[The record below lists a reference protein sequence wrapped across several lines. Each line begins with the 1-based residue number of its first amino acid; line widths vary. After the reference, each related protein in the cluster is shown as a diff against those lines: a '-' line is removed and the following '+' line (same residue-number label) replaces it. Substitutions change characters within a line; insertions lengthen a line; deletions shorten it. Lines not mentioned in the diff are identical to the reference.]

1 MEDRADEAAVD
12 DRSNAQKSE
21 PDMAPALALPG
32 EAARLLTSLVGQL
45 VGFVYRCRDDP
56 QWTMEYVSEGFH
68 ALTGRQPE
76 DLLGN
81 RVCSYN
87 DLIHPD
93 DRARVGEYCATSKDE
108 GARILVEYRICH
120 LDGSVRW
127 VSERAVRVYDRP
139 TATWKWEGFIED
151 ITELKRAEQELKE
164 ANARYQSIFENAL
177 EGIFQVTPEGRLLV
191 ANPAM
196 ARMFGYESPAEL
208 LAELRDIPRQL
219 YVEPERRAE
228 YRRQIESQGSV
239 SNFEFQA
246 FRKNGEVIWVS
257 ENAHVRRNEI
267 DGSIYYEGTLEDITD
282 RRVYQAQIERQAN
295 YDALTGLANRTLLNA
310 RLHQAISGAAERGGG
325 IAVVFI
331 DLDQF
336 KFINDTYGHALGD
349 GLLQSMADRLRSCVR
364 DSDTVA
370 RQGGDEFV
378 LLLQGYR
385 PPDLAGVVQRL
396 HAAIALPWRSG
407 RREFH
412 VTSSI
417 GVAVYPGD
425 GDSADVLL
433 RNADAAMYKAKENG
447 RNAVQ
452 FFTAELNHALVE
464 RLDIEHRLRG
474 ALARHQFLLHY
485 QPRIDMDTGRVAG
498 AEALLRWRVPQRG
511 LVSPA
516 RFISVAEDTGLIVPI
531 GRWVLHTACA
541 QARAWQEAGLPPIVV
556 SVNVS
561 PRQFR
566 EGNIVETIAE
576 ALRVTGL
583 DAHHLQI
590 ELTEGLAMHGAE
602 KYVEMLGRIKALG
615 VQIAVDDFGT
625 GYSSLSYLKRFPV
638 DQLKVDRS
646 FVVDLATDP
655 DDAVIVQ
662 AIIAL
667 GHKLNLRV
675 VAEGVETTEQLEF
688 LRQSGCDEMQGYL
701 FGKPMIAADFAELLS
716 SQDFGRYAQ
725 LRQA

>member
-1 MEDRADEAAVD
+1 MEDRADEAAEQN
-12 DRSNAQKSE
+12 RSIAQTIR
-21 PDMAPALALPG
+21 PNPGPAQALPS
-32 EAARLLTSLVGQL
+32 EAARLFNSLVAQL
-45 VGFVYRCRDDP
+45 VGFVYRCCDDE
-56 QWTMEYVSEGFH
+56 QWTMEYVSSGFQL
-68 ALTGRQPE
+68 LTGRTPE
-76 DLLGN
+76 DLVGN
-81 RVCSYN
+81 RVISYN
-87 DLIHPD
+87 ELIHPD
-93 DRARVGEYCATSKDE
+93 DRERVAQFCGTSKE
-108 GARILVEYRICH
+108 VGGRIWTEYRLCH
-120 LDGSVRW
+120 VDGSVHW
-127 VSERAVRVYDRP
+127 VSERAVRVYDQS
-139 TATWKWEGFIED
+139 TSTWKWEGFIED
-151 ITELKRAEQELKE
+151 ITDGKRAEQALNE
-164 ANARYQSIFENAL
+164 ANERYQSIFENAL
-177 EGIFQVTPEGRLLV
+177 EGIFQVTPDGRLLV

-196 ARMFGYESPAEL
+196 ARMFGYSSPAEL
-208 LAELRDIPRQL
+208 LSELRDIPRQL
-219 YVEPERRAE
+219 YVEPERRAD
-228 YRRQIESQGSV
+228 YRRQLDADGSV

-257 ENAHVRRNEI
+257 ENAHVRRNPV

-295 YDALTGLANRTLLNA
+295 YDALTGLANRTLLNS
-310 RLHQAISGAAERGGG
+310 RLHQAIGRAAEISSE

-417 GVAVYPGD
+417 GVAVYPSD

-485 QPRIDMDTGRVAG
+485 QPRIDMDTGKIAG
-498 AEALLRWRVPQRG
+498 AEALLRWRVPGRG

-541 QARAWQEAGLPPIVV
+541 QAREWQLAGLPPIVV

-566 EGNIVETIAE
+566 EGSIVETIAE

-583 DAHHLQI
+583 EARHLQI

-688 LRQSGCDEMQGYL
+688 LRESGCDEMQGYL
-701 FGKPMIAADFAELLS
+701 FGRPMIAGDFAALLE
-716 SQDFGRYAQ
+716 SQDFGQYAQ